1 MDKVFEETKAFLER
15 KCIANCGHN
24 VTKSCIFCKIALCFK
39 EIKNAEKSLQRLDAI
54 EKGKNTDI
62 IDNYMAFQK
71 NEDKMSDETKYEF
84 NVYAT
89 QLNKDLTNLMEC
101 LRKQDKDNKA
111 ILYAGKHLKKV
122 ILPYEEYQKMCQRLE
137 FVDNAKPSE
146 ALEKLKTFNYIMTRC
161 KEEDSYIIKFPL
173 GIQKGTTFGEEM
185 EKSYEVIHQALLN
198 KSKKEQGF
206 DIFMQILTS
215 DVEDKKIMPYALF
228 KATEEQFGKNSKE
241 ANLMEDLLK
250 RWQNE

>member
-1 MDKVFEETKAFLER
+1 MDEIFEVLEEL
-15 KCIANCGHN
+15 KNYLFNEWTQNHVN
-24 VTKSCIFCKIALCFK
+24 VGCDYKLEAELEKQ
-39 EIKNAEKSLQRLDAI
+39 IKNLNAIKSALQRLAAI

-62 IDNYMAFQK
+62 IDNYMAFK
-71 NEDKMSDETKYEF
+71 N
-84 NVYAT
+84 
-89 QLNKDLTNLMEC
+89 
-101 LRKQDKDNKA
+101 
-111 ILYAGKHLKKV
+111 I
-122 ILPYEEYQKMCQRLE
+122 EEA
-137 FVDNAKPSE
+137 DPSE

-228 KATEEQFGKNSKE
+228 KATEEQFGKDSKE

-250 RWQNE
+250 RWQNEKRT